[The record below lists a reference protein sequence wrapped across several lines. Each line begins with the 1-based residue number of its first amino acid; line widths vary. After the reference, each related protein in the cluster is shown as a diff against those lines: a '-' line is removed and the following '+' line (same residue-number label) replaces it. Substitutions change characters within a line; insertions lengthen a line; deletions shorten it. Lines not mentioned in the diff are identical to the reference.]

1 MQKSIHHEERVL
13 CVRFERDEQIENTL
27 KKLSGCR
34 WSQTMK
40 CWYLP
45 NTTPHFR
52 QVLEKLRPFTYVDFS
67 EVVKKTEVVR
77 KEKTPIPNITLKP
90 TPTTQL
96 NEPVQQEIEKFM
108 SWLKS
113 KRYSSNTIKTYT
125 EALRTFLKYYAS
137 KPSSQITNDDLIQ
150 FNNDYILKSNYSASF
165 QNQVVKVQTFSF
177 CISIELSEVNEL

>member
-27 KKLSGCR
+27 KKIPGCR

-125 EALRTFLKYYAS
+125 EALRTFGIVNIAGHVVQNVFRLQTTAEAQKKFRTYRETTS
-137 KPSSQITNDDLIQ
+137 GKVPPEVLVVSSGFRGDR
-150 FNNDYILKSNYSASF
+150 
-165 QNQVVKVQTFSF
+165 VH
-177 CISIELSEVNEL
+177 

>member
-13 CVRFERDEQIENTL
+13 CLRFERDEQIENTL

-52 QVLEKLRPFTYVDFS
+52 QVLEHLRPLAYVDFS

-77 KEKTPIPNITLKP
+77 K
-90 TPTTQL
+90 
-96 NEPVQQEIEKFM
+96 
-108 SWLKS
+108 
-113 KRYSSNTIKTYT
+113 
-125 EALRTFLKYYAS
+125 
-137 KPSSQITNDDLIQ
+137 
-150 FNNDYILKSNYSASF
+150 
-165 QNQVVKVQTFSF
+165 
-177 CISIELSEVNEL
+177 